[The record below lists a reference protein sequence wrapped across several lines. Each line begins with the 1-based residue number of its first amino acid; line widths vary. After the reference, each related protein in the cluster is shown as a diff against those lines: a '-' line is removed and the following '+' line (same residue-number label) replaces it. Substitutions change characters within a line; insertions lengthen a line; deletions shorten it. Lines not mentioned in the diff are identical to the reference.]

1 MNTETLPT
9 LEVPEFSLD
18 DSQSNPKKLAR
29 LEEAFATFNQAT
41 QVFQDS
47 YARLENQIADLN
59 LELECKNEELEDNLR
74 ERKQVQNYL
83 ATLLE
88 TMSAGVVVVD
98 QLTHV
103 RTINRAAR
111 EIFALPEDQELPQ
124 FLGMLIP
131 DLGKAGSVQKCI
143 ARDFQEHIRFELEL
157 SDKHQWLDIQIV
169 PSDLSAV
176 DVPRGAIFVIHDITE
191 IKRLSQQA
199 QLSSRLS
206 AMGEVAM
213 NVAHE
218 VRNPLGS
225 IELFSSMLRRELEDQ
240 PELQGLAS
248 HILTG
253 VRNIDRIVSNILLFA
268 RNQEIKAQIINPGE
282 LLEDTLLYAEA
293 GIQEKQIRVS
303 KRFESLEPAILL
315 GDSDLLKQVFLN
327 IVQNA
332 VQAMSKNGHLELS
345 IKRKN
350 GCAIIQIFD
359 NGSGIPSKDQ
369 RKLFDPFYTTR
380 TKGTGLGLT
389 IAHRIIQAHRGTI
402 EFESR
407 NTGGTVFTI
416 TLPLSS

>member
-1 MNTETLPT
+1 MKTETLTT
-9 LEVPEFSLD
+9 LEAPEFIPGETG
-18 DSQSNPKKLAR
+18 SNPKRLAQ
-29 LEEAFATFNQAT
+29 LEDAFATFNQAT

-47 YARLENQIADLN
+47 YARLEKQIAELN
-59 LELECKNEELEDNLR
+59 LELECKNEELEENLR
-74 ERKQVQNYL
+74 EREQVQNYL

-98 QLTHV
+98 QLTKV

-111 EIFALPEDQELPQ
+111 EIFALAEDLELPS

-131 DLGKAGSVQKCI
+131 DLSRAEPVQKCI
-143 ARDFQEHIRFELEL
+143 ANRFEKIHKFELEL
-157 SDKHQWLDIQIV
+157 NHKRQWLDIQVV
-169 PSDLSAV
+169 PTDLSAV
-176 DVPRGAIFVIHDITE
+176 GVPRGAIFVIHDITE
-191 IKRLSQQA
+191 MKRLSQQA

-225 IELFSSMLRRELEDQ
+225 IELFSSMLRRELKDQ
-240 PELQGLAS
+240 PELEGLAG

-268 RNQEIKAQIINPGE
+268 RNQEIKAQIVNPEE
-282 LLEDTLLYAEA
+282 LLKDTLLYAEA
-293 GIQEKQIRVS
+293 GIQEKQVKVS
-303 KRFESLEPAILL
+303 KSFESLEPAILL

-332 VQAMSKNGHLELS
+332 IQAMSKNGHLELV
-345 IKRKN
+345 IQRKN
-350 GCAIIQIFD
+350 DSVIIQFFD
-359 NGSGIPSKDQ
+359 NGCGIPSKDQ

-389 IAHRIIQAHRGTI
+389 IAHRIIQAHRGMI
-402 EFESR
+402 DLESR
-407 NTGGTVFTI
+407 STGGTVFTI
-416 TLPLSS
+416 TLPLNT